1 MKKKLLIPFL
11 SLSLCIGFSGAA
23 SASQDMV
30 SITPSQNTI
39 QFMNELAQRED
50 IPSQVSFGTIQN
62 STDNDLIETAEFKNS
77 ATGSSEIK
85 ISPFPN
91 VPNGSYID
99 AKSSTKA
106 TSILYSVSAET
117 SIFYS
122 YNGFTDFVNERYGDR
137 SVGLSSTYSIAGMY
151 TDKSGAYRTV
161 GTHSVAF
168 GTQIYYAGTM
178 DTKRK

>member
-1 MKKKLLIPFL
+1 MRAI
-11 SLSLCIGFSGAA
+11 S
-23 SASQDMV
+23 
-30 SITPSQNTI
+30 PSQNTI
-39 QFMNELAQRED
+39 QFMNDLAQRED
-50 IPSQVSFGTIQN
+50 IPSEINFGTIQN
-62 STDNDLIETAEFKNS
+62 STDSDLIVTAEFKNS
-77 ATGSSEIK
+77 ATGSSEVK
-85 ISPFPN
+85 ISPFPA

-106 TSILYSVSAET
+106 TNILYSVSAET

-122 YNGFTDFVNERYGDR
+122 SNGFTNFVNERYGDR
-137 SVGLSSTYSIAGMY
+137 SVGLSSTYSVAGMF

-178 DTKRK
+178 DTKGK